1 MRLSRRLCTLL
12 ALLVAVAA
20 ALPAQNLIVNPGAE
34 LPMIADS
41 IPGWTQPLART
52 WTEASTIPAF
62 AGTNYFFAGNTP
74 LSELSQDIDV
84 TTLAAGID
92 AGTTRFVFDGRVRSL
107 PEAVPDSAQIVVQC
121 RDAANTTVLSSFNGG
136 SVASTAGWQQ
146 VSGLFTPPAGT
157 RFLRVRLI
165 AIRSTGVSNDAFFD
179 ELFLSAIAPSG
190 GLSVINRL
198 TNFDTTLCGTK
209 KCSTLIFRNVGQN
222 PLTIQSADAFFGTF
236 EIDAGVTFNFP
247 QTLQPNEQ
255 LSFNVC
261 YNPTVPGRADTF
273 KGLVRYDAASVD
285 SFMFVG
291 RATGPSLSASRA
303 NVSFGTVQIFNTR
316 CETITLRNDGDGP
329 LSPGV
334 ITGVNLPFF
343 IQTPPPAVIPPGG
356 TADVVICF
364 TPDAEGN
371 RNATANFSYVSCG
384 ATQNVTVQLS
394 GVGALPPK
402 LTLGPVLQI
411 TPDPL
416 DYDTTLCGTQKCRNL
431 TFQNIGNAPLT
442 ITQMDQIL
450 APFAVAA
457 TTPLSLPL
465 TLQPNQ
471 SQVVQVCYSPT
482 FAPRIDSQRI
492 AYVADNRVSL
502 SIMMVFDTSGSM
514 TIATGTGVSRIT
526 AANAGGRVFLNNL
539 VNDPARGVVDEA
551 GIVNFSSGVLVAQDF
566 TTNGALLQSRVPSAA
581 SGGTR
586 LYDAVDTALNRVL
599 QRNLPG
605 RRVIV
610 VLSDGDD
617 EGGFLQNRIDAIVAR
632 SQNNVRIFT
641 IGLGSGL
648 TANGINTLQQMANRT
663 GGSSFFTNNPD
674 TLVQIY
680 LTIAQQLSRSI
691 PGTYLIRGRA
701 VAPLLTINPTTID
714 FDSVRIGRSVCRQIT
729 LTNSGDAPLQFAG
742 FPAAV
747 GGFSIQAQTP
757 FPAIPPGGSST
768 ISACFAPTRLRVQS
782 ASLPM
787 PYNSCR
793 TPDTLRFRGVGYDS
807 VVIAIRDSVV
817 ARPGSTFEY
826 PIFLMDSIPD
836 HYDVRDLTFTLSY
849 NKTLLFPLD
858 PPVRSDAAVAVPLA
872 NAAISS
878 VYLPNESGALTTYTM
893 TGATP
898 ISNATPN
905 SLLTRLRFRALLGN
919 AISTPLTITAARMAD
934 GNPKVGIINP
944 GTFRIDSMCYLDDRL
959 LDARRRISGAL
970 KMAVMN
976 NAEIAAL
983 DFTLPAA
990 APTQAVI
997 FDRLGREVTR
1007 SGQQAMNAGN
1017 GQMVI
1022 DISALRSGIYFVQLR
1037 SGEIMDGGEI
1047 VVSR

>member
-41 IPGWTQPLART
+41 IPGWIQPLART

-92 AGTTRFVFDGRVRSL
+92 AGTTRFVFDGRVQSL

-121 RDAANTTVLSSFNGG
+121 RDAANTTVLSAFNPGA
-136 SVASTAGWQQ
+136 VASTAGWQQ
-146 VSGLFTPPAGT
+146 VSGLFTPPSGT

-209 KCSTLIFRNVGQN
+209 KCSTLIFRNVGQT

-291 RATGPSLSASRA
+291 RATGPSLSASRT

-329 LSPGV
+329 LSPGA

-457 TTPLSLPL
+457 TTPLNLPL

-492 AYVADNRVSL
+492 AYIADNRVSL

-526 AANAGGRVFLNNL
+526 AANAGGRVFLDNL

-566 TTNGALLQSRVPSAA
+566 TTNGALLQARVPNAA
-581 SGGTR
+581 NGGTR

-610 VLSDGDD
+610 ILSDGDD

-701 VAPLLTINPTTID
+701 VAPLLTINPITID

-729 LTNSGDAPLQFAG
+729 LTNNGDAPLQFAG

-793 TPDTLRFRGVGYDS
+793 TPDTLQFRGVGYDS

-836 HYDVRDLTFTLSY
+836 HYDVRDLTFTLGY

-944 GTFRIDSMCYLDDRL
+944 GTFRIDSMCYLEDRL

-990 APTQAVI
+990 APTQAII

-1037 SGEIMDGGEI
+1037 SGEAVDGGEI